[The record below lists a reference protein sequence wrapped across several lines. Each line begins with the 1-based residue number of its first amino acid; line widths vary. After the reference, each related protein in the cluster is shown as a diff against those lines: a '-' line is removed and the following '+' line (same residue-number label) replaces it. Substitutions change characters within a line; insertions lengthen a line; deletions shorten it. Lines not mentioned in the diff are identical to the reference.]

1 MVGYSE
7 KSLRDKLGLK
17 HGSSAV
23 FLYALVSYIEALGE
37 LDDIEIY
44 PTVRQ
49 DHDFVHLFVKDKKV
63 FEELLPQVKNAIKDN
78 GSIWIS
84 WPKKTSKVETDMTE
98 NTIRDICL
106 PMGLVD
112 VKVAAIDDMWSGLKL
127 VIRKEHR

>member
-1 MVGYSE
+1 M
-7 KSLRDKLGLK
+7 RDKLGLK

-23 FLYALVSYIEALGE
+23 FLYAPLSYIEALGE